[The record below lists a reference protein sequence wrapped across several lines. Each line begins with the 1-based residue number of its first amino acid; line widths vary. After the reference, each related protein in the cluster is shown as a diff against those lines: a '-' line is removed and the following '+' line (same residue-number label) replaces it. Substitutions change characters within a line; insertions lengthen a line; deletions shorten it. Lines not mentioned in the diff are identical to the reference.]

1 MSKSN
6 YRALCGL
13 LIALCILLIANL
25 IASLTSDVWHL
36 FKLPDIIL
44 TISIFPALLIFGW
57 LCGKYAVQSYIYR
70 KRPRIDDV
78 TYMLEPH
85 GFRYMRRR

>member
-1 MSKSN
+1 MKQI
-6 YRALCGL
+6 YRAKLTL
-13 LIALCILLIANL
+13 LIVICLLLIANL
-25 IASLTSDVWHL
+25 IVALTSDSWHL
-36 FKLPDIIL
+36 FELPDVVMTIL
-44 TISIFPALLIFGW
+44 LLIALPAFGW